1 MSRPYIRRHYCV
13 ICQVLPCKPCCTMY
27 GVNHHVRISMVRYC
41 REFWGHLGSH
51 FVGMP
56 LLPRFHGK
64 TVIIPVM
71 DTIRAA
77 LYNYWLVEA
86 ITPQQLMSHFM
97 DLTSISVTPGTSI
110 HTGLLIMI
118 GTFTHII
125 DCTVNYCYD
134 LLSALTGLVNNYF
147 E

>member
-1 MSRPYIRRHYCV
+1 MLLVVYNVFPSHLLLCESIVPWIEMINRMPDVGYIRALLTSG
-13 ICQVLPCKPCCTMY
+13 ICK
-27 GVNHHVRISMVRYC
+27 
-41 REFWGHLGSH
+41 
-51 FVGMP
+51 P